1 MISSVIYID
10 IAMGISETAPEAPA
24 AKSGRFLLRAAPG
37 LHRRLD
43 AEAREAGLSFNEYC
57 VRRLALG
64 AAGRA
69 FAEAPAGLA
78 ARGQEVL
85 GDALVGIVLFGSRV
99 RGDARADSD
108 LDVLFAVEDG
118 APITRGLRR
127 RWDAIAV
134 RAARGPEVDPHFVH
148 LPAEDSPSVLWGEAA
163 LEGVVVF
170 ERGWRVS
177 EALTAVRRAAAEGRW
192 RRRTAHGQPYW
203 VAG

>member
-1 MISSVIYID
+1 
-10 IAMGISETAPEAPA
+10 MGVSETAPEAPA
-24 AKSGRFLLRAAPG
+24 AKSGRFLLRAPPG

-57 VRRLALG
+57 ARRLALG

-69 FAEAPAGLA
+69 FAEAPADLP
-78 ARGQEVL
+78 ARGEEVL
-85 GDALVGIVLFGSRV
+85 GEALVGVVLFGSRV

-108 LDVLFAVEDG
+108 LDVLFAVED
-118 APITRGLRR
+118 ATPITRGLRR
-127 RWDAIAV
+127 RWDAAV
-134 RAARGPEVDPHFVH
+134 GRAARGPEVDPHFVH

-163 LEGVVVF
+163 LEGVVAF
-170 ERGWRVS
+170 ERNGRVS

>member
-1 MISSVIYID
+1 MISFV
-10 IAMGISETAPEAPA
+10 SETDIGMGATEAARKAPT
-24 AKSGRFLLRAAPG
+24 AKSGRFLLRAPAG

-43 AEAREAGLSFNEYC
+43 AEARAAGLSFNEYC

-69 FAEAPAGLA
+69 FTETPADLA
-78 ARGQEVL
+78 ARGEEVL
-85 GDALVGIVLFGSRV
+85 GGSLIGVVLFGSRV

-108 LDVLFAVEDG
+108 LDVLFVVEDG
-118 APITRGLRR
+118 TPITRRLRR
-127 RWDAIAV
+127 RWDASAG
-134 RAARGPEVDPHFVH
+134 RATRAPEVDPHFVH
-148 LPAEDSPSVLWGEAA
+148 FPAEDSPSVLWGEAA

-170 ERGWRVS
+170 ERGGRVS